1 MDKLILLF
9 DLDGTLV
16 NTDNIYIKIWNEI
29 LNVYN
34 INCNKIFFDH
44 FIKGK
49 SDYTFL
55 NYIIS
60 YITKEEIIN
69 ISKKKDELFIKYI
82 KEEKKEN
89 ILLEGVEDFFK
100 KYKSNNIAII
110 TSCNKKACEFIL
122 EYTGLIE
129 YINLIIASEDCI
141 NHKPHPEPYLKAI
154 EFFHKNINDNKNFNN
169 IFIFEDSYSGY
180 CSANRTNIT
189 NICLIQNNFS
199 CDEII
204 QANNFKYNNYY
215 NLNLDNVL
223 EFYKNKA
230 INKNNYIKEITN
242 SLKTIPIKKI
252 IQNNK
257 QLKSGYICDINSY
270 NITYINNRNENIV
283 LKISNFDNE
292 LSKTAIKLNMYKN
305 ESFFYSN
312 LSHLIPNT
320 PKFFST
326 FEFNEKDAIILE
338 DLNKYKGSF
347 NMDLNKDI
355 FLLLNVVKSIYNIHN
370 IFHFKCNED
379 IIPEMK
385 KLKKIN
391 EINYFKELII
401 TRYDL
406 FKNNIKYILDNNE
419 KDILEKIY
427 NNIDKIFE
435 EASQYPLNFCHGDLK
450 SPNIFYKNNIE
461 PIFLDWQY
469 IHLNKGISDIVFL
482 LVESIDF
489 DSKTVEIVLDFYYKI
504 YNENNYISYENY
516 MKDFKNAL
524 CIFPFFV
531 CIWFNSE
538 TKEKLIDPI
547 FPIKFLRNLIK
558 YYKYFLHE

>member
-1 MDKLILLF
+1 MSELILLF

-16 NTDNIYIKIWNEI
+16 NTDNIYIKVWNEI
-29 LNVYN
+29 LNSYN

-60 YITKEEIIN
+60 NITKKEIIN

-89 ILLEGVEDFFK
+89 ILLEGVENFLK
-100 KYKSNNIAII
+100 KYKSNNIAIV

-122 EYTGLIE
+122 EYTGLIK

-154 EFFHKNINDNKNFNN
+154 EFFHKNINDNKNLNN
-169 IFIFEDSYSGY
+169 IFIFEDSYAGY
-180 CSANRTNIT
+180 CSANRTNIN

-223 EFYKNKA
+223 EFYKNNV

-270 NITYINNRNENIV
+270 NITYINNSNENIV

-347 NMDLNKDI
+347 NIDLNKDI

-370 IFHFKCNED
+370 IFHFESYED

-385 KLKKIN
+385 KLKKVN
-391 EINYFKELII
+391 EINYFKELIKS
-401 TRYDL
+401 RYNL
-406 FKNNIKYILDNNE
+406 FKNNIKYILDDNE
-419 KDILEKIY
+419 KNILEKIY

-482 LVESIDF
+482 LVESIEF
-489 DSKTVEIVLDFYYKI
+489 DSKTVEIVLDFYYKL
-504 YNENNYISYENY
+504 YNENNYITYENY

-531 CIWFNSE
+531 CVWFNSE
-538 TKEKLIDPI
+538 MKEKLIDPI
-547 FPIKFLRNLIK
+547 FPIKFLKNLIK
-558 YYKYFLHE
+558 YYKYFFI